1 MEKKKEEMA
10 DYVGDVKSVLALY
23 VPLNPQKMRHA
34 MQTVK
39 VSLSTDAEAGLVNLA
54 FKDYAQPGDQMVM
67 AFDPAVKKIAN
78 LKVNT
83 YMGQAKD
90 AVTLIVDFATL
101 PDGTNYAEK
110 TVLNAAAKQIVVTH
124 HQHKLPPVGRN
135 VG

>member
-90 AVTLIVDFATL
+90 AVTLDRGLCDVA
-101 PDGTNYAEK
+101 
-110 TVLNAAAKQIVVTH
+110 
-124 HQHKLPPVGRN
+124 GRHEPTPRKPCSTQRPN
-135 VG
+135 RSW

>member
-34 MQTVK
+34 MQTGK
-39 VSLSTDAEAGLVNLA
+39 VSLSTDAEAGLVNLT
-54 FKDYAQPGDQMVM
+54 FKNYAQPADQMVIP
-67 AFDPAVKKIAN
+67 FDPEAKKITN
-78 LKVNT
+78 LSVNT

-101 PDGTNYAEK
+101 PEARTM
-110 TVLNAAAKQIVVTH
+110 
-124 HQHKLPPVGRN
+124 
-135 VG
+135 